1 MGDKMKDAKI
11 IYEKPEN
18 LIPYKN
24 NHKRH
29 SDDQV
34 LRVASS
40 IQEFSF
46 LQPIVIDKNKVVIS
60 GHARLAASLKLKLKE
75 VPVIIADHLTEN
87 QVKAARI
94 ADNKSSSTEYDNDA
108 LKFELGYL
116 STQDFNLNLTGIT
129 PLELDLLMKDNV
141 IDDSFQKS
149 VIGDFQNTGENAPNP
164 IVYNETEMPVLT
176 NDPKSDF
183 ENITFILHKD
193 QMLELKEALKLSK
206 EQGDFEGELNENS
219 NGNALAR
226 IAKHF
231 IEAIG

>member
-1 MGDKMKDAKI
+1 MKDARI
-11 IYEKPEN
+11 IYEKREN

-34 LRVASS
+34 LRVAPS

-129 PLELDLLMKDNV
+129 PLELDLLMKDN
-141 IDDSFQKS
+141 IINDSFQKS

-164 IVYNETEMPVLT
+164 VVGEVTRPEIQN
-176 NDPKSDF
+176 KS
-183 ENITFILHKD
+183 
-193 QMLELKEALKLSK
+193 
-206 EQGDFEGELNENS
+206 GELDLNSFNNFKHECPKCGFEWDDSKNE
-219 NGNALAR
+219 
-226 IAKHF
+226 
-231 IEAIG
+231 